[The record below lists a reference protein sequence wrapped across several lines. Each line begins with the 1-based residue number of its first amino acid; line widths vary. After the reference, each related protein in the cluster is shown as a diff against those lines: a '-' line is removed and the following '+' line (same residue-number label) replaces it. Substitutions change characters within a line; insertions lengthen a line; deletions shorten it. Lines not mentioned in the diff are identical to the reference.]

1 MRSMMLIP
9 EGYVTTT
16 DAARGQRAYRMPGM
30 RIRWWEIVVATLLT
44 LVALLWLLGGLY
56 VPGLVLLFLLAYLIA
71 SRAQVVERNVA
82 GAHSRTRAVLALI
95 RAVALFAILIVAV
108 VLVWIS
114 GRRDWDD
121 ETPGRVAVFA
131 LAGLSLY
138 LMRDIQRYGDEA
150 LDYFIGGRAEQR
162 VARELEPLR
171 ELGWTIAHNVPREG
185 RGNLD
190 HFVTGPTGAFAI
202 ETKSGKYRAADR
214 GDAISN
220 AIWAREKFGKRF
232 VTAVLCVFTEP
243 PEQPRME
250 LHGKSECWVLGPAHL
265 REWLVAHRW
274 TPRPRTHPG

>member
-82 GAHSRTRAVLALI
+82 GAHSRTHAVLALI

-138 LMRDIQRYGDEA
+138 LMRDISTLRRRGARLLHRWPRRAASNTGARAAARAGLDNRPQRAARGPRQPRPLRHRTDRRVRDRDEKREIPGCGTRRR
-150 LDYFIGGRAEQR
+150 DQQR
-162 VARELEPLR
+162 DLGAREIRQALR
-171 ELGWTIAHNVPREG
+171 YRRAVRVH
-185 RGNLD
+185 
-190 HFVTGPTGAFAI
+190 GAA
-202 ETKSGKYRAADR
+202 GAAAN
-214 GDAISN
+214 GA
-220 AIWAREKFGKRF
+220 AWQVG
-232 VTAVLCVFTEP
+232 
-243 PEQPRME
+243 
-250 LHGKSECWVLGPAHL
+250 VLGPRASASP
-265 REWLVAHRW
+265 RVAS
-274 TPRPRTHPG
+274 RP